1 MFIVVHIKKR
11 EHRNNVLIS
20 IFDKLSI
27 IIIFKINNYSKLI
40 LRLGLGDE
48 NEVKFN
54 KKIGGMDYYN
64 NAKLLK
70 N

>member
-1 MFIVVHIKKR
+1 
-11 EHRNNVLIS
+11 
-20 IFDKLSI
+20 
-27 IIIFKINNYSKLI
+27 LI
-40 LRLGLGDE
+40 LRLGFGDE
-48 NEVKFN
+48 NKVKFK